1 MIGIYS
7 NFGCSFHFH
16 SDVNIRIRF
25 IISLKLFHTF
35 NFTKF
40 LYEFREIKFTK
51 FLYVFLLCAVYYT
64 WTMVN
69 PGLKFGPYEETSNWR
84 FFLSSAEASLPHK
97 IFAMIFLK
105 KVLNYEIFK
114 KINIYNSH
122 SRCYLAE
129 CVTNSS
135 HSKKKTS
142 LKPDFL
148 IHDNGEEAKIWG
160 VNTLKNL
167 DNKRK

>member
-1 MIGIYS
+1 
-7 NFGCSFHFH
+7 
-16 SDVNIRIRF
+16 
-25 IISLKLFHTF
+25 
-35 NFTKF
+35 
-40 LYEFREIKFTK
+40 
-51 FLYVFLLCAVYYT
+51 
-64 WTMVN
+64 MVN

-105 KVLNYEIFK
+105 KKIELWNFQ

-160 VNTLKNL
+160 VNTWKNL
-167 DNKRK
+167 HTKHQQIQLTFCVNYPLPQIKTCRKIVRNFMYILHK